1 MLICLD
7 TVHLFNILSQIDE
20 IENATHF
27 DKCYILTITL
37 CWCEASVVMLLSQ
50 ASIWLDWLQLLGRYL
65 SVCFQHIMLSWGP
78 AHWAVGLA
86 TTVVGTQSI
95 GLYIVTL
102 ATWAPCLFA
111 VGVTVY
117 YIQQPMSRNFT
128 IDNYFSSLN
137 LNMRDVRQ
145 F

>member
-1 MLICLD
+1 MYLSILWIIWFIWISFILIRMLICFD
-7 TVHLFNILSQIDE
+7 TVHLFNIVSQKGINLIDE

-50 ASIWLDWLQLLGRYL
+50 ASIWLDWLQLLGRYI

-117 YIQQPMSRNFT
+117 YIR
-128 IDNYFSSLN
+128 
-137 LNMRDVRQ
+137 
-145 F
+145 

>member
-7 TVHLFNILSQIDE
+7 TVHLFTILSKKGINLINE

-50 ASIWLDWLQLLGRYL
+50 ASIWLDWLQLLGRYI

-86 TTVVGTQSI
+86 TTVVGTHYPVHRSVHSDPSNMGPMFI
-95 GLYIVTL
+95 CSWGNCILY
-102 ATWAPCLFA
+102 
-111 VGVTVY
+111 
-117 YIQQPMSRNFT
+117 T
-128 IDNYFSSLN
+128 IT
-137 LNMRDVRQ
+137 DVRQ
-145 F
+145 FYNR